1 LTDFQL
7 KQEIEAL
14 MLEYVH
20 AIDNLE
26 LKRWPTYFTEECLY
40 AITARENFDRNL
52 PLAVMRCESP
62 AMMRDRVNAIRNAS
76 VFAPRHIRH
85 ILNGSR
91 ILAPDHDQGDDGI
104 RVQTNFAVY
113 QTLPDGDTI
122 LFMVGEYRDILVRE
136 GETLKFREKLVIYDT
151 IRLADAVVYPI

>member
-1 LTDFQL
+1 MTDFQL

-26 LKRWPTYFTEECLY
+26 LEGWPACFTEECLY
-40 AITARENFDRNL
+40 AITARENFDRGL
-52 PLAVMRCESP
+52 TLAVMRCESP

-91 ILAPDHDQGDDGI
+91 IIAEGDDGI
-104 RVQTNFAVY
+104 RAQTNFAVY

-122 LFMVGEYRDILVRE
+122 LFMVGEYRDIIVRD
-136 GETLKFREKLVIYDT
+136 GGTLKFREKLVIYDT